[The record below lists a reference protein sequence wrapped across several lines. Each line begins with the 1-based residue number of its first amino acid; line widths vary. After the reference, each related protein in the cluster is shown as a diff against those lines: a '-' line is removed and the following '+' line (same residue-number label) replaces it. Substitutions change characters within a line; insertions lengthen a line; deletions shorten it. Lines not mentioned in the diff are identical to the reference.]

1 MTFLVAPSE
10 VVVGNAGVDLSISR
24 AFGRLSPFAGVAA
37 SSSGALERSARV
49 DLDPVSAGNTLSYAG
64 LSYRW
69 RALAMSAQVE
79 KGARVRY
86 AFSLRTRF

>member
-1 MTFLVAPSE
+1 MRRHH
-10 VVVGNAGVDLSISR
+10 VVRPL
-24 AFGRLSPFAGVAA
+24 GVAVA
-37 SSSGALERSARV
+37 RTEVQGHEPERV

-69 RALAMSAQVE
+69 RALTMSAQVE

-86 AFSLRTRF
+86 AFSLGTRF